1 MIRVLIILFLLTG
14 CTQNQVRT
22 HIGTGAGAISGFTT
36 CRALLNSGLELTAAC
51 TLVGGMLG
59 LIGVGKETE
68 DALKNVHKSI
78 RFIETQVGSLH
89 EKSEFD
95 SEKSNFEEIS
105 KLIKR
110 KVEQLNPEQRSRH

>member
-1 MIRVLIILFLLTG
+1 
-14 CTQNQVRT
+14 
-22 HIGTGAGAISGFTT
+22 
-36 CRALLNSGLELTAAC
+36 
-51 TLVGGMLG
+51 
-59 LIGVGKETE
+59 
-68 DALKNVHKSI
+68 LKNVHKSI

-110 KVEQLNPEQRSRH
+110 KVEQLNPEQRNRH

>member
-1 MIRVLIILFLLTG
+1 MYEQVSFDLQQRMGTAFMLTD
-14 CTQNQVRT
+14 
-22 HIGTGAGAISGFTT
+22 S
-36 CRALLNSGLELTAAC
+36 
-51 TLVGGMLG
+51 LVGGMLG

-110 KVEQLNPEQRSRH
+110 KVEQLNPEQRNRH